1 LARLS
6 GDYSTDGAA
15 AYNEAVD
22 MSRLPGGDLIA
33 RGLADLAVGEVSLE
47 ALVVAI
53 GAPRLSRLGVM
64 VPESLPAEPEHELYA
79 RLAGEAPLR
88 AHARYNA
95 LLRRLV
101 SFEHALSCAAR

>member
-1 LARLS
+1 MGGSSA
-6 GDYSTDGAA
+6 DAAA
-15 AYNEAVD
+15 AYNGIVD
-22 MSRLPGGDLIA
+22 MLHLPGGDLIA

-53 GAPRLSRLGVM
+53 GAPRLSRLGVA
-64 VPESLPAEPEHELYA
+64 VPEGLPSDPEHELYA
-79 RLAGEAPLR
+79 RLAGESPLR

-101 SFEHALSCAAR
+101 SFEHACSCAAR